1 MAGQNSAKS
10 GAKSS
15 RGDKKII
22 ATNRRARYEYS
33 VEDTYEAGM
42 VLTGTE
48 VKSLRQ
54 GHAVINDGFLVIKD
68 DEAWLHQINI
78 PQYSHGNRE
87 NHEPVRKR
95 KLLLS
100 AREIH
105 KINQKLTRQGFTAF
119 PLELY
124 FSGAWVKV
132 LIGLGK
138 GKKLYD
144 KRQTEKERSARR
156 ELRDKDY

>member
-1 MAGQNSAKS
+1 MKIKSQIKGQGK
-10 GAKSS
+10 GRKE
-15 RGDKKII
+15 KQLI
-22 ATNRRARYEYS
+22 ASNRRARHEYS
-33 VEDTYEAGM
+33 VEDTYEAGIA
-42 VLTGTE
+42 LTGTE

-54 GHAVINDGFLVIKD
+54 GHAVITDGFLVIKD

-87 NHEPVRKR
+87 NHEPTRKR
-95 KLLLS
+95 KLLLK
-100 AREIH
+100 AREIA

-119 PLELY
+119 PLEIY
-124 FSGAWVKV
+124 FQGPWVKV
-132 LIGLGK
+132 LLGLGK

-156 ELRDKDY
+156 ELRNNDY

>member
-1 MAGQNSAKS
+1 MSQQAK
-10 GAKSS
+10 G
-15 RGDKKII
+15 RGHKRLI
-22 ATNRRARYEYS
+22 ASNRRARHEYT
-33 VEDTYEAGM
+33 VDDTYEAGL

-54 GHAVINDGFLVIKD
+54 GNAVITDGFLVIKD
-68 DEAWLHQINI
+68 GEAWLHQIHI
-78 PQYSHGNRE
+78 PVYSHGNRE

-95 KLLLS
+95 KLLMRL
-100 AREIH
+100 REIA
-105 KINQKLTRQGFTAF
+105 KLEQKLSKQGYTAF

-124 FSGAWVKV
+124 FKGPWVKV
-132 LIGLGK
+132 SIGLGK

-156 ELRDKDY
+156 ELRERY